1 MRLNNVRAL
10 SGVAIL
16 AAVVLAAAGCS
27 DSADTPKDAAKCG
40 GKVAMFG
47 AFSGDNAGVVIPSRD
62 GAKLAV
68 EKFNAANPNCQV
80 TLVEFDT
87 EGNPAKAT
95 PVANQVAQD
104 QSFVAVIGGAF
115 SGETRATMPVYEAA
129 GLVMVS
135 QSATATDLTTKG
147 NKAFHRV
154 VGNDDS
160 QGPAAASYIKNV
172 LKSTKAYVVDDGTTY
187 GGALGATVKSQLG
200 AVAVGSDKVQEK
212 QIDFAA
218 TVSKVKAS
226 GADTVFYGG
235 YVNEAAPF
243 LKQLRA
249 GGYTGK
255 FVGGD
260 GIYDTAFAQ
269 AVGEAA
275 AEGAVITCPCIPSAN
290 AKGSFVADFKAKY
303 NVDPGPYAAEGWDAA
318 NVLLDGFKAGKTT
331 RKELLDWVNAYNTPG
346 LTKTIKF
353 AETGDVEAANVI
365 IWAYVVKGGK
375 ITPDVEVP
383 KS

>member
-1 MRLNNVRAL
+1 M
-10 SGVAIL
+10 
-16 AAVVLAAAGCS
+16 VLAAAGCS
-27 DSADTPKDAAKCG
+27 KTPDTPADAAKCG
-40 GKVAMFG
+40 GKVAIFG
-47 AFSGDNAGVVIPSRD
+47 AFTGGNAGVVTPSRD

-68 EKFNAANPNCQV
+68 EKFNAANPKCLV

-87 EGNPAKAT
+87 EGDGAKAT

-115 SGETRATMPVYEAA
+115 SGETRATMPIYEAA

-172 LKSTKAYVVDDGTTY
+172 LKSQKAYVVDDGTTY
-187 GGALGATVKSQLG
+187 GGALGATVKTQLG
-200 AVAVGSDKVQEK
+200 AIAVGSDKVQEK
-212 QIDFAA
+212 QVDFAA
-218 TVSKVKAS
+218 TVSKVKNS
-226 GADTVFYGG
+226 GADAVFYGG

-249 GGYTGK
+249 AGYTGK
-255 FVGGD
+255 FIGGD
-260 GIYDTAFAQ
+260 GIYDTAFAT
-269 AVGEAA
+269 AVGAAA
-275 AEGAVITCPCIPSAN
+275 AEGAIITCPCIPSIN
-290 AKGSFVADFKAKY
+290 AKGSFPADFKAKY
-303 NVDPGPYAAEGWDAA
+303 TADPGPYAAEGWDAA
-318 NVLLDGFKAGKTT
+318 TVLLDGFKAGKTT
-331 RKELLDWVNAYNTPG
+331 RKELLDWVNAYNAPG

-353 AETGDVEAANVI
+353 DPKGEVEAANVV
-365 IWAYVVKGGK
+365 IWAYVVKGGV